1 MAMLRRS
8 DGWPGGFVGKRHA
21 RRLAPLELPST
32 FPRSIRR
39 RDPVSGTADEPAAL
53 RGANRNIAHRRM
65 IMRNDFDFA
74 PYYRATVGF
83 DRVFDL
89 LDSVANQTAG
99 GYPPYN
105 IERAG
110 EDAYKIVMAVAGF
123 AEAELNVTQKENEL
137 LVAGQAAPNGQDD
150 TQYLYR
156 GIAGRNFERRFQLAD
171 HVKVVGAKLA
181 NGLLTIEL
189 QREIPEEKKPRA
201 IHIQAEASP
210 RTITQR

>member
-1 MAMLRRS
+1 
-8 DGWPGGFVGKRHA
+8 
-21 RRLAPLELPST
+21 
-32 FPRSIRR
+32 
-39 RDPVSGTADEPAAL
+39 
-53 RGANRNIAHRRM
+53 
-65 IMRNDFDFA
+65 MRTEFDFS

-89 LDSVANQTAG
+89 LDSVASQSGSN

-105 IERAG
+105 IEKSG
-110 EDAYKIVMAVAGF
+110 DNAYKIVMAVAGF

-137 LVAGQAAPNGQDD
+137 LVTGQAQNAQDEK
-150 TQYLYR
+150 QYLYR

-189 QREIPEEKKPRA
+189 QREIPEEKKARA
-201 IHIQAEASP
+201 IPVVADAQPALTH
-210 RTITQR
+210 